1 MAGKSNRT
9 QRALGSLANRVRG
22 LFRWSVAT
30 SVDVSDVPTLIE
42 VEDRGNRELVSPF
55 GFKAV
60 PKAKNGSGE
69 PFYLTAGQGSDAI
82 ALACVD
88 FRFEPTDVTAG
99 NSCMYNASGKRLD
112 CKATGLESNTTMDAT
127 GYKAGATPGISGT
140 LLITKTTGGV
150 PTPILTIVT
159 KGGIVTSVTPGTD
172 WTVIVGDVVK
182 SLWTPTP

>member
-1 MAGKSNRT
+1 MAGKQNRMA
-9 QRALGSLANRVRG
+9 RAVGSLANRMRG
-22 LFRWSVAT
+22 LFRWDVAT
-30 SVDVSDVPTLIE
+30 SVDCSDVPVLIE
-42 VEDRGNRELVSPF
+42 IENRGNRELVQPF

-69 PFYLTAGQGSDAI
+69 PFYLTAGQGADAI

-127 GYKAGATPGISGT
+127 GFKAGGTPGVSGT
-140 LLITKTTGGV
+140 LVIIDTG
-150 PTPILTIVT
+150 PTDSLGKATIIV
-159 KGGIVTSVTPGTD
+159 KGGIITSVVCDPPAGTI
-172 WTVIVGDVVK
+172 T
-182 SLWTPTP
+182 WTP